1 LHYGDIS
8 RKEKDPQSS
17 SNNLLKRVIMFALL
31 FPLIK
36 NGVAYH
42 TGIRKQNKI
51 RKSQQEH
58 GGYEEA

>member
-1 LHYGDIS
+1 
-8 RKEKDPQSS
+8 
-17 SNNLLKRVIMFALL
+17 MFALL